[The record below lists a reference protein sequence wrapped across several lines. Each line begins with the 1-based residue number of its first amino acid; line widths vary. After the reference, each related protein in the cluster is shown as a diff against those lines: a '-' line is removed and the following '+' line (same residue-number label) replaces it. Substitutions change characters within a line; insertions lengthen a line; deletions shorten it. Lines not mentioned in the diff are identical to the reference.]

1 MMTLYSTDNSPLM
14 QVSAIE
20 RRGNELLIKGKVFG
34 TMPMTARLSPAE
46 ALEAVVPQSD
56 VPAQGGVVASG
67 HDIDIPAA
75 GRQQRA
81 GWGAMIGATLVA
93 LFCAPTGKFLCEWVL
108 GTLPLTPRGPVRV
121 SWGVA
126 WLSAFLGS
134 YSHVLID
141 SIVHADVHPL
151 APVTSANW
159 LLDLISPAALHGVLV
174 CSGLVGTALYVAV
187 SVVVTRRCERS
198 RRAHG
203 VACGGGGCRRGE

>member
-1 MMTLYSTDNSPLM
+1 VPLPPYHLGPGIL
-14 QVSAIE
+14 VKALL
-20 RRGNELLIKGKVFG
+20 RGSFSLIVFG
-34 TMPMTARLSPAE
+34 WAQ
-46 ALEAVVPQSD
+46 VVTDLQPLI
-56 VPAQGGVVASG
+56 AILTGYG
-67 HDIDIPAA
+67 
-75 GRQQRA
+75 QRH
-81 GWGAMIGATLVA
+81 GFTHTYLGATLVA

-108 GTLPLTPRGPVRV
+108 GALPLTPRGPVRV

-187 SVVVTRRCERS
+187 SVVVTRRRERS

-203 VACGGGGCRRGE
+203 VACGGGGSARRVKRAA